1 MYAYMCGG
9 GGLVAKSCVTLTTL
23 WAVACQTPLSLA
35 FSRQEYCSM
44 LPFPSPGHLP
54 DPRIKPGSPAL
65 QADSSPTEL
74 QAPQIWGANGK

>member
-44 LPFPSPGHLP
+44 LPFPSPGDLP
-54 DPRIKPGSPAL
+54 HPGIEPT
-65 QADSSPTEL
+65 SSPHAVGFFSTEL
-74 QAPQIWGANGK
+74 PGKPQ

>member
-35 FSRQEYCSM
+35 FSRQEYCSR
-44 LPFPSPGHLP
+44 LPFPSPGDRPHP
-54 DPRIKPGSPAL
+54 GIKTVFL
-65 QADSSPTEL
+65 WVTLCYTNIE
-74 QAPQIWGANGK
+74 I